1 MTTRLGK
8 IAQLPKPIRDDLNQ
22 RLENGQQSPELLA
35 WLNSLPKT
43 KKLIAKQFDRQPITK
58 SNLSHWR
65 HGGFQDWRKDQARQA
80 RIQRISESGT
90 TLEQAQTG
98 DLFENFA
105 RIAVAELAADL
116 DDLPKLRGEK
126 RSQYLHNLV
135 RDLARLQNSFNRSR
149 WAELAWT
156 KYNDSLPPEPE
167 PDLPGTAGVP
177 PASPCPSTSVAPG
190 CTQSQVGDVCDS
202 KPKRPYNPFKSV
214 HYTRCDCNDPC
225 PKCHASDSEY
235 PVDEVLRDKK
245 FRKEHGVDAC
255 DRYGDSKLLMNFDCD
270 CFCDRCAEKMAAPI
284 PSPLCGDLNP
294 GRVALP
300 RNPIIHHAE
309 ARDEN
314 STTILTP
321 QPAITPIALP
331 TYDPRADFLRKM
343 AHLKKQREPNSPNS
357 SNQQP
362 YRRDDGKPQHHG
374 FESGLVDSFQD
385 HGAEQG
391 AGNHRETQEG
401 VHAEGVGGD

>member
-35 WLNSLPKT
+35 WLNALPKT
-43 KKLIAKQFDRQPITK
+43 KKLIAKQFDHQPITK

-65 HGGFQDWRKDQARQA
+65 HGGFRDWQKDQARQA
-80 RIQRISESGT
+80 RIQRISESGA

-135 RDLARLQNSFNRSR
+135 RDLARPQNSFNRSR

-167 PDLPGTAGVP
+167 PEAPETADVT
-177 PASPCPSTSVAPG
+177 PSTSITVAPD
-190 CTQSQVGDVCDS
+190 CTQSQAGESCDS

-214 HYTRCDCNDPC
+214 YYTRCDCNDPC
-225 PKCHASDSEY
+225 PKCHAPDSEY

-245 FRKEHGVDAC
+245 FRKEHGVDPC

-284 PSPLCGDLNP
+284 PSPVAQAFQPAGSGDFP
-294 GRVALP
+294 VPSPSTA
-300 RNPIIHHAE
+300 H
-309 ARDEN
+309 DKN
-314 STTILTP
+314 STTIPTP
-321 QPAITPIALP
+321 QPSITTTALP
-331 TYDPRADFLRKM
+331 TYDPRADFIRKM
-343 AHLKKQREPNSPNS
+343 AHLKSASQ
-357 SNQQP
+357 
-362 YRRDDGKPQHHG
+362 
-374 FESGLVDSFQD
+374 
-385 HGAEQG
+385 
-391 AGNHRETQEG
+391 
-401 VHAEGVGGD
+401 